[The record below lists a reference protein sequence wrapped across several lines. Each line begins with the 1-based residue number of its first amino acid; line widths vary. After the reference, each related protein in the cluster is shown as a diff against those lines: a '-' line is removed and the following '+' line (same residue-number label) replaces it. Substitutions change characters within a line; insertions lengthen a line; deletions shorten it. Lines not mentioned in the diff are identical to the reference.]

1 MFQPSFKKQEIL
13 TLKSMHFL
21 EKSVNIHFLGKG
33 GVGKTHFA
41 ISLGVEVC
49 KWIIKT
55 QFYNFKEL
63 IEYLPLQRTK

>member
-33 GVGKTHFA
+33 GVGKTHYA

-49 KWIIKT
+49 K
-55 QFYNFKEL
+55 
-63 IEYLPLQRTK
+63 